1 MHFQIIIEFAV
12 RYLICILNKINNWLE
27 LERKYPYEGAGQNKL
42 II

>member
-1 MHFQIIIEFAV
+1 MHFQIIIELAV
-12 RYLICILNKINNWLE
+12 RYFICILNKIYNW